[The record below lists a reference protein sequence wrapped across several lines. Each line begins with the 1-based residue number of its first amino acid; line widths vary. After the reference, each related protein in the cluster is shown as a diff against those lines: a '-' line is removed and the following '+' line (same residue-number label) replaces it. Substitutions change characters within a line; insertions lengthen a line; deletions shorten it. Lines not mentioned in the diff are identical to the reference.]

1 MTRLV
6 NSTVIVATALL
17 VLTFAAAPAAAQ
29 LSLPAASPKASISQ
43 RVGLTD
49 VTITYSRPSLRGRA
63 VWGELVP
70 WDRVWRTGA
79 NAPTTIVFSDDVT
92 VEGQKLPA
100 GTYSLHTIPGQ
111 KEWTVIFNRFI
122 PPSGYRYDDAQDALR
137 VKVTPQTATHSHE
150 VLTFEIPAVTENSAE
165 IALLWGSVRVP
176 VRIGVETEMKVL
188 AGAREAVAKAA
199 ADDWRTPYQAANYA
213 YQSEATWDDATSWID
228 RSIAAGANYSNLG
241 LKARMLARAGET
253 ADAIEFGKRAVDAGK
268 AAEPKV
274 DTSAMETLLSEWQ
287 ANR

>member
-1 MTRLV
+1 MTRLIKPAAFV
-6 NSTVIVATALL
+6 STAMLI
-17 VLTFAAAPAAAQ
+17 LTFAVPAAAQ
-29 LSLPAASPKASISQ
+29 LNLPASSPKASISQ

-70 WDRVWRTGA
+70 WDKVWRSGA
-79 NAPTTIVFSDDVT
+79 NAATTVAFSDEVT
-92 VEGQKLPA
+92 VEGQKLMA

-111 KEWTVIFNRFI
+111 KEWTVIFNKFI
-122 PPSGYRYDDAQDALR
+122 APSGYSYDEKQDALR
-137 VKVTPQTATHSHE
+137 VKVTPQAAGHAHE
-150 VLTFEIPAVTENSAE
+150 LLTFEIPAVTDSSAE
-165 IALLWGSVRVP
+165 IALLWGTVRVP

-199 ADDWRTPYQAANYA
+199 ADDWRTPFQAANYA
-213 YQSEATWDDATSWID
+213 WQSEAKWDDAMSWID
-228 RSIAAGANYSNLG
+228 RSIAASANYTNLG
-241 LKARMLARAGET
+241 LKARMLARAGKS

-274 DTSAMETLLSEWQ
+274 DTASMEKLLTEWQ